1 MHPRVDTLVTILPAW
16 RRSPEDNRQEGAL
29 PFQHLTSSHGDTADL
44 ETNVRPGRRDSGP
57 TPPAVD
63 RLHLAGQISWDI
75 LRILALGA
83 VAIWLLYQ
91 VKLIVI
97 PLMLGTF
104 AASLGTPLVTR
115 LDARGLPR
123 LVSTWI
129 VALGT
134 GLIAFLLGWFLIAEI
149 QGAADELATALGDAW
164 EELERWLESVPAF
177 GGQSLLDA
185 VEQAVQNF
193 GGEDEN
199 GGLGRQVFSGFGS
212 VTEAIAGLF
221 LTVVVAF
228 FTVKDGDRFW
238 EWLLSKVPEAE
249 RPGIADAGA
258 AAWVTLR
265 RYFYG
270 TAVVGVVNGTAV
282 AITLL
287 IIGNPLVIPL
297 AILMFLGAFFPLI
310 GAVASGAI
318 ITLTVLATN
327 GVADALIVAVVVI
340 IVQQLEGD
348 LVAPLVLGKAVALHP
363 LLILFGITAGF
374 VVGGIV
380 GAFVTVPFI
389 AITAQTIRTLRP
401 QILQTE

>member
-1 MHPRVDTLVTILPAW
+1 M
-16 RRSPEDNRQEGAL
+16 
-29 PFQHLTSSHGDTADL
+29 
-44 ETNVRPGRRDSGP
+44 
-57 TPPAVD
+57 
-63 RLHLAGQISWDI
+63 
-75 LRILALGA
+75 
-83 VAIWLLYQ
+83 
-91 VKLIVI
+91 
-97 PLMLGTF
+97 
-104 AASLGTPLVTR
+104 
-115 LDARGLPR
+115 
-123 LVSTWI
+123 
-129 VALGT
+129 
-134 GLIAFLLGWFLIAEI
+134 
-149 QGAADELATALGDAW
+149 ATALTDAW
-164 EELERWLESVPAF
+164 EELERWLESVPEF

-193 GGEDEN
+193 GGGEEN

-221 LTVVVAF
+221 LTVVVGF

-238 EWLLSKVPEAE
+238 EWLLSKVPDTE
-249 RPGIADAGA
+249 REGIAAAGA

-270 TAVVGVVNGTAV
+270 TAVVGVVNGSAV
-282 AITLL
+282 AIALL
-287 IIGNPLVIPL
+287 IIGTPLVIPL
-297 AILMFLGAFFPLI
+297 AILMFLGAFFPLV
-310 GAVASGAI
+310 GAVASGTV
-318 ITLTVLATN
+318 ITLTVLVTN
-327 GVADALIVAVVVI
+327 GISDALIVAVVVI

-380 GAFVTVPFI
+380 AAFVTVPFI

>member
-1 MHPRVDTLVTILPAW
+1 M
-16 RRSPEDNRQEGAL
+16 
-29 PFQHLTSSHGDTADL
+29 
-44 ETNVRPGRRDSGP
+44 
-57 TPPAVD
+57 
-63 RLHLAGQISWDI
+63 AGQIAWDI
-75 LRILALGA
+75 LRILALTA

-104 AASLGTPLVTR
+104 AASLGTPLVSR

-129 VALGT
+129 VALAS
-134 GLIAFLLGWFLIAEI
+134 GLVAFLLGWFLIAEI
-149 QGAADELATALGDAW
+149 QGSADDLASALTDAW
-164 EELERWLESVPAF
+164 EELKGWLATVPAL
-177 GGQSLLDA
+177 GGETLLDA
-185 VEQAVQNF
+185 VEQTLQNL
-193 GGEDEN
+193 GGEEN
-199 GGLGRQVFSGFGS
+199 DLGRQVFSGFGS
-212 VTEAIAGLF
+212 VTEAITGAF

-228 FTVKDGDRFW
+228 FIVKDGDRFW
-238 EWLLSKVPEAE
+238 GWLLSKVPDGDRA
-249 RPGIADAGA
+249 GIAAAGV

-270 TAVVGVVNGTAV
+270 TTIVGVVNGTAV
-282 AITLL
+282 AIALL
-287 IIGNPLVIPL
+287 IVGTPLVVPL
-297 AILMFLGAFFPLI
+297 AILMLLGAFFPLI
-310 GAVASGAI
+310 GAVVSGTV

-348 LVAPLVLGKAVALHP
+348 LVAPVVLGRAVALHP
-363 LLILFGITAGF
+363 LLILLGITAGF

-389 AITAQTIRTLRP
+389 AVTAQTIRTLRP
-401 QILQTE
+401 QLLQTE

>member
-1 MHPRVDTLVTILPAW
+1 MRIGPR
-16 RRSPEDNRQEGAL
+16 
-29 PFQHLTSSHGDTADL
+29 
-44 ETNVRPGRRDSGP
+44 SGP

-63 RLHLAGQISWDI
+63 RLHVAGQISWDI
-75 LRILALGA
+75 LRILALAA
-83 VAIWLLYQ
+83 VGVWLLYQ

-104 AASLGTPLVTR
+104 AASLGTPLVAR

-129 VALGT
+129 VALGS
-134 GLIAFLLGWFLIAEI
+134 GLVAFLLGWFVITEI
-149 QGAADELATALGDAW
+149 QGSADELATALSDAW
-164 EELERWLESVPAF
+164 DELSRWLESVPAF

-185 VEQAVQNF
+185 VQETVQNL
-193 GGEDEN
+193 GGDEN
-199 GGLGRQVFSGFGS
+199 GLGRQVFSGFGS

-228 FTVKDGDRFW
+228 FIVKDGDRFW
-238 EWLLSKVPEAE
+238 EWLLSNVPDSE
-249 RPGIADAGA
+249 RPGIAAAGEA
-258 AAWVTLR
+258 GWVTLR

-287 IIGNPLVIPL
+287 IIGTPLVIPL

-310 GAVASGAI
+310 GAVASGTV

-327 GVADALIVAVVVI
+327 GVTDALIVAAVVI
-340 IVQQLEGD
+340 IVQQVEGD

-401 QILQTE
+401 QVLQTE